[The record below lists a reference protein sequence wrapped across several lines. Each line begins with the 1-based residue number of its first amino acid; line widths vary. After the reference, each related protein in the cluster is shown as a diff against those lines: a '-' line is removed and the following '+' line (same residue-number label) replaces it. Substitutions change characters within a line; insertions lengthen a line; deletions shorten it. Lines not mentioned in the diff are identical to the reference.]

1 MISNCSHLSE
11 VRQAL
16 SAGHWPQAVAPEL
29 RAHAAACNR
38 CTQEILITQHLFA
51 AKTSAIAAFQAQTP
65 PPAPALLWW
74 RAQLRRR
81 NAALAQAARPIAA
94 AQIFAIAITAAAA
107 IGLIATHWDFLL
119 SHTAHTPGASLP
131 VSSFTALLGNWGLAP
146 LVLAITLIATLGG
159 VALYLSTD
167 RQ

>member
-1 MISNCSHLSE
+1 MTACSHLTE
-11 VRQAL
+11 VRKAL
-16 SAGHWPQAVAPEL
+16 AAGQWPQAVTPEL

-51 AKTSAIAAFQAQTP
+51 AKTSAIAEAQLA
-65 PPAPALLWW
+65 APALLWW

-81 NAALAQAARPIAA
+81 NAAFTQASRPIAA
-94 AQIFAIAITAAAA
+94 AQIFAIAIVTASAA
-107 IGLIATHWDFLL
+107 GLIATHWDFIL
-119 SHTAHTPGASLP
+119 SHTAQPSHTSFP
-131 VSSFTALLGNWGLAP
+131 VSSFTALLANWGLAP
-146 LVLAITLIATLGG
+146 LVLATALIAALGG